1 MGFYQTPSVGP
12 AAKIPSVKT
21 FEDAKQEPSEAQTDK
36 KFPTVFGKRMERYL
50 EDVIRQGDKFEV
62 LHENLQIID
71 RGHTIGELDFILL
84 DKLKQELVH
93 LELAYKFYL
102 YDPDEPAELPRWIG
116 PNRND
121 RLVKKMEKLATHQFP
136 LLFRK
141 ESQQILEQ
149 LNLPELPWRQELC
162 FKAQLYLP
170 YQWQHAYPLS
180 INPAAVCGFWIHFN
194 AFKKLKDAQFFLPAK
209 ENWTVDPALW
219 TEWHDMANV
228 TSQLE
233 NREKSHKST
242 MCWIKHTDLSY
253 EKCFVVWW

>member
-1 MGFYQTPSVGP
+1 MGFYQTPSLGP
-12 AAKIPSVKT
+12 AATIPSVKP
-21 FEDAKQEPSEAQTDK
+21 FEVVNQGSLHDQTHTNL
-36 KFPTVFGKRMERYL
+36 PAVFGKRMERYL
-50 EDVIRQGDKFEV
+50 ENQIRQSDTFEV
-62 LHENLQIID
+62 LQENLQIID
-71 RGHTIGELDFILL
+71 RGQTIGELDFILR

-121 RLVKKMEKLATHQFP
+121 RLVKKMEKLAAQQFP
-136 LLFRK
+136 LLFRG
-141 ESQQILEQ
+141 ESQQILEK

-170 YQWQHAYPLS
+170 YQWQHALPPA
-180 INPAAVCGFWIHFN
+180 INPKAVSGFWIHFKQ
-194 AFKKLKDAQFFLPAK
+194 FKDLQNAQFFLPAK

-219 TEWHDMANV
+219 TEWHNLADV
-228 TSQLE
+228 TRQLE
-233 NREKSHKST
+233 NREKNHKAT
-242 MCWIKHTDLSY
+242 MCWIKHTGQTF